1 MGHGDHSEQGYN
13 KEHSG
18 LLEAEVPGNN
28 TIVVETKAPGKSTSV
43 TYTITSSLKGIRSAQ
58 HEGKGICE

>member
-18 LLEAEVPGNN
+18 LLEAKVSGNN
-28 TIVVETKAPGKSTSV
+28 TIVAETKASGKSMSV
-43 TYTITSSLKGIRSAQ
+43 TYTTTSSLKGIRSAQ